1 MPSETKKHDEMFLE
15 NGSKVAVIGGG
26 PTGTFFSIFALKMAK
41 MIDLDLD
48 LTIFEPKDFSKQ
60 GAAGCNRCGG
70 VISELMVQTL
80 AIEGI
85 NLPSSVIRQGINTYN
100 LHTEKGDVFIETA
113 DRERTIASVF
123 RGMGPKGSTVHDKE
137 SFDDFLLKQ
146 AINEGADH
154 RSIKID
160 KVEYQNGKPVL
171 FANGEKVI
179 EADLVVGAVGVN
191 EKSTEIFEGAG
202 IGYKSP
208 VTTKTAIVEIDVGSE
223 LLKERFENTIHLFL
237 LPIKGIKFAA
247 MIPKSSYITL
257 CILGKDLN
265 RSKVQDFLDHPA
277 VTGLLPE
284 DTLKKLGCMCLP
296 LINTRAP
303 RVPFADRM
311 VICGDAGSTRLYKD
325 GIGAAYLMGKAAA
338 RTAVFNGV
346 SKEDFREFYLPSYK
360 SLITDNRYGSILFKV
375 TDLYRIFGLLTC
387 TMLGMVRAEQKDP
400 REQKRILSSMLW
412 DMFTGNERYRKVFFR
427 AFKLRVN
434 LSTVKEIFRSV
445 TGGSTGGSND
455 RC

>member
-1 MPSETKKHDEMFLE
+1 MPSETKKHDEMFLK

-48 LTIFEPKDFSKQ
+48 LTIFEPKIFSKQ

-123 RGMGPKGSTVHDKE
+123 RGMGPKGTTVHGKE

-146 AINEGADH
+146 AVNEGAVH
-154 RSIKID
+154 KPVKID
-160 KVEYQNGKPVL
+160 KVEYQDGKPVL
-171 FANGEKVI
+171 FANDEKVM
-179 EADLVVGAVGVN
+179 EADLVIGAVGVN
-191 EKSTEIFEGAG
+191 EKSTEIFENAG

-208 VTTKTAIVEIDVGSE
+208 VTTKTAIAEIDVGRE
-223 LLKERFENTIHLFL
+223 LLKEKFENTIHLFL

-247 MIPKSSYITL
+247 MIPKNSYITL

-265 RSKVQDFLDHPA
+265 RKKVQTFLDHPA

-338 RTAVFNGV
+338 KTAVFNGV

-360 SLITDNRYGSILFKV
+360 SLITDNQYGSILFKV

-400 REQKRILSSMLW
+400 REEKRILSSMLW
-412 DMFTGNERYRKVFFR
+412 DMFTGNERYKKVFFR

-434 LSTVKEIFRSV
+434 LSTLKEIFRSV
-445 TGGSTGGSND
+445 TGGSND